1 MIQTAAIAAVLGGPK
16 FLKRRVTSEDEL
28 RRAVED
34 GFPVGVLGQLAR
46 AYAVDKTPDR
56 RALLMA
62 HIAPSATLKRR
73 VRGRS
78 LRPSESERAARL
90 ARVYAQARFAFDD
103 DALARRFLFAPH
115 RELGGD
121 SPAMRAGSEI
131 GARQV
136 ETILWSLVHG
146 LPA

>member
-1 MIQTAAIAAVLGGPK
+1 MIQVSAIAAVLGGPK
-16 FLKRRVTSEDEL
+16 SLKRRVTSEDDL
-28 RRAVED
+28 RRAVEA
-34 GFPVGVLGQLAR
+34 GLPVGVLAGLTRVIAFEGG
-46 AYAVDKTPDR
+46 PER
-56 RALLMA
+56 RALLMG
-62 HIAPSATLKRR
+62 HIAPPATLKRR
-73 VRGRS
+73 KRGKT
-78 LRPSESERAARL
+78 LRPIEGERAVRL

-121 SPAMRAGSEI
+121 SPAARAGSDI